1 MSLDDK
7 LKNYAKYQLD
17 YERSNRVRK
26 ALFWESFIY
35 WAYEAVLYLKR
46 IAKLVLRL
54 GLNKRYL

>member
-26 ALFWESFIY
+26 ALLWVLLITIAAAILIAIY
-35 WAYEAVLYLKR
+35 VLG
-46 IAKLVLRL
+46 I
-54 GLNKRYL
+54 